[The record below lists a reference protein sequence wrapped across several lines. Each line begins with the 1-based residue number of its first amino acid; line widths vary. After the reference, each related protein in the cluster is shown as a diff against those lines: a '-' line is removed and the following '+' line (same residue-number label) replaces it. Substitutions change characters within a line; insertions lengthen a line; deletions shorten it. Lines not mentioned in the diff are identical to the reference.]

1 MSENRINPEVQVKP
15 ISLTASVLIF
25 GVAGLL
31 FLLVEQVLVPVFAEK
46 GLHPAINFLV
56 LGSPHVAFFA
66 AALIAYRKEGGVWSW
81 HHFCKRFRLHTIKG
95 KTIFLALLYAAISI
109 GSYVV
114 VFTLGK
120 PLVQWVHDLFPPP
133 VVINEIMGKR
143 PMFVGF
149 ELSGNWWLLG
159 LFFIRYF
166 FNVMGEELLWRGY
179 LFPRQ
184 ELTHG
189 KHTWVVH
196 GLLWTGFH
204 LFAPYNA
211 LMVLPG
217 ALFMSYIVQRYR
229 NTSFFIVEHALMNA
243 IPGIGI
249 VAGIMG

>member
-1 MSENRINPEVQVKP
+1 MRKNVAEPEVHVKP

-25 GVAGLL
+25 GAAGLL
-31 FLLVEQVLVPVFAEK
+31 FLFVERFLVPFFAEQ
-46 GLHPAINFLV
+46 GLPPAINFLV
-56 LGSPHVAFFA
+56 LGSPHVLFFA
-66 AALIAYRKEGGVWSW
+66 AALIAYRREAHDWSW
-81 HHFCKRFRLHTIKG
+81 DHFCKRFRLHAIKG

-109 GSYVV
+109 GSYVA

-133 VVINEIMGKR
+133 AVIDEIMGKR

-196 GLLWTGFH
+196 GFLWTAFH

-229 NTSFFIVEHALMNA
+229 NTSFFIVDHALMNA